1 MAEAVVLAL
10 EVGVALVEADGA
22 SATALLHLVMYEL
35 TAKKEKK
42 NKREIERKK
51 KKQEWEREEMGEAD
65 KSLDRVGC

>member
-35 TAKKEKK
+35 TAKKKIKK
-42 NKREIERKK
+42 
-51 KKQEWEREEMGEAD
+51 
-65 KSLDRVGC
+65 